1 MSSSFKAFPSQLL
14 YTTGVVERPV
24 YRFLHLLFALGSL
37 HLLWLVGL
45 EVKRTQELRGEI
57 NSTRAQVTHLE
68 ARLARLA
75 DEVAAAQTSEYRDAL
90 VRRMGY
96 VRKDELLVPSAP

>member
-1 MSSSFKAFPSQLL
+1 M
-14 YTTGVVERPV
+14 ERPV

-68 ARLARLA
+68 GRLARLE
-75 DEVAAAQTSEYRDAL
+75 DEVTAAQTPEYRDAL

-96 VRKDELLVPSAP
+96 VRKDELLMPSAQ

>member
-1 MSSSFKAFPSQLL
+1 M
-14 YTTGVVERPV
+14 ERPV

-45 EVKRTQELRGEI
+45 EFKRTQELRGEI
-57 NSTRAQVTHLE
+57 NRARAQVAQLE
-68 ARLARLA
+68 GRLARLT
-75 DEVAAAQTSEYRDAL
+75 DEISAAQTPEYRDAL

-96 VRKDELLVPSAP
+96 VRKDELLIPSAR